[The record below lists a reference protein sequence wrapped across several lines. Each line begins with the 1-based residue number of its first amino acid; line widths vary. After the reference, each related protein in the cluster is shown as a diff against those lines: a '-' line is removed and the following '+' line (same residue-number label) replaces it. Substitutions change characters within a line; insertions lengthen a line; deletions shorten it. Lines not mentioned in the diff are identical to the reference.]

1 MTEVLEKKILDLLGR
16 REELVNRLNS
26 LEEMKPNTNERVYWK
41 IREDYSGQLQS
52 VLEKINEQRGSLEE
66 KARTL
71 AEQISEKEQIHT
83 EQSDQVDELQIRA
96 HLGEFNHENDV
107 FKTELTTA
115 EAARDKT
122 ASMLEKLRRE
132 LDDLNGVLGDVD
144 EATSAGIPGSDY
156 KAPAPHKAEAVQ
168 AHVSVEEE
176 QIEEIGEEELLEET
190 DEEEIEEQDKNTCP
204 ACGHVNPPHLV
215 VCEECNTELEDLGA
229 DLDDEFDFDDV
240 DVDL

>member
-1 MTEVLEKKILDLLGR
+1 MTEVLEKRILDLLGR

-115 EAARDKT
+115 ESARDKT

-144 EATSAGIPGSDY
+144 EATSAGIPGGDY
-156 KAPAPHKAEAVQ
+156 KTPAPHKAEPAPAPVT
-168 AHVSVEEE
+168 VEEE
-176 QIEEIGEEELLEET
+176 LIEEIGEEELLEES
-190 DEEEIEEQDKNTCP
+190 DEELEELDKNTCP
-204 ACGHVNPPHLV
+204 ACGHENPPHLV
-215 VCEECNTELEDLGA
+215 VCEECNAELEDLGA